1 MKLNYK
7 VLGEG
12 KPLVIL
18 HGLFGTLD
26 NWMTAGKYLSTQ
38 GYQVYLVDQRNHG
51 KSPHDEVFNYEAMA
65 QDLSDFL
72 DDHKLKKATLIGH
85 SMGGKTIMQFLL
97 THSFDP
103 EKVVIVDI
111 GPKGYPPH
119 HQEILA
125 GFDSVPLDKIS
136 KRSEADEILSKTISD
151 FGVRQF
157 LLKNLDRVEGSYQ
170 WKMNYP
176 VIKKNIENIGAD
188 MMKLGTYELPVLFI
202 KGELSNYIL
211 DKDIDNIKKVFPK
224 ATFSTVSKSGHWVH
238 AENPVEFGQKLMSY
252 LND

>member
-26 NWMTAGKYLSTQ
+26 NWMTVGKYLSTQ

-51 KSPHDEVFNYEAMA
+51 KSPHDDAFNYDVMSA
-65 QDLSDFL
+65 DLNNFL
-72 DDHKLKKATLIGH
+72 VEHNLKNATLIGH
-85 SMGGKTIMQFLL
+85 SMGGKCIMHFVL
-97 THSFDP
+97 TYKYQP
-103 EKVVIVDI
+103 QKVVIVDI
-111 GPKGYPPH
+111 GPKPYPPH
-119 HQEILA
+119 HQQILD
-125 GFDSVPLDKIS
+125 GFDSVPLSQIT
-136 KRSEADEILSKTISD
+136 KRSEADEFLAKTID
-151 FGVRQF
+151 NFGVRQF
-157 LLKNLDRVEGSYQ
+157 LLKNLDRVEGAYS

-176 VIKKNIENIGAD
+176 VIKSKIENVGAGLED
-188 MMKLGTYELPVLFI
+188 LGTYNDSVLFI

-211 DKDIDNIKKVFPK
+211 ESDKAAILKVFPK
-224 ATFSTVSKSGHWVH
+224 ALFETVPKSGHWVH
-238 AENPVEFGQKLMSY
+238 AENAVVFGQKLMKY

>member
-38 GYQVYLVDQRNHG
+38 GYQVFLVDQRNHG
-51 KSPHDEVFNYEAMA
+51 KSPHDDVFDYDAMSS
-65 QDLSDFL
+65 DLNDFL
-72 DDHKLKKATLIGH
+72 VTHDLKNATLIGH
-85 SMGGKTIMQFLL
+85 SMGGKTIMQFIL
-97 THSFDP
+97 THIYKP

-111 GPKGYPPH
+111 GPKAYPPH
-119 HQEILA
+119 HQQILDA
-125 GFDSVPLDKIS
+125 FDSIS
-136 KRSEADEILSKTISD
+136 LSDITKRSDADTMLAKTIDD

-157 LLKNLDRVEGSYQ
+157 LLKNLDRTDGGYQ

-176 VIKKNIENIGAD
+176 IIKANIENVGAS
-188 MMKLGTYELPVLFI
+188 MENVGVYNESILFI
-202 KGELSNYIL
+202 KGALSNYIL
-211 DKDIDNIKKVFPK
+211 ESDEVSIKKVFPK
-224 ATFSTVSKSGHWVH
+224 AKFESVSGSGHWVH
-238 AENPVEFGQKLMSY
+238 AENPVEFGEKLMNY

>member
-26 NWMTAGKYLSTQ
+26 NWMTAGKYLATQ

-51 KSPHDEVFNYEAMA
+51 KSPHDDAFDYEVMSA
-65 QDLSDFL
+65 DLNNFL
-72 DDHKLKKATLIGH
+72 KEHNLQNATIIGH
-85 SMGGKTIMQFLL
+85 SMGGKCIMNFLL
-97 THSFDP
+97 THDYQP

-111 GPKGYPPH
+111 GPKPYPPH
-119 HQEILA
+119 HQQILE
-125 GFDSVPLDKIS
+125 GFDSIPLEQIS
-136 KRSEADEILSKTISD
+136 KRSEADTFLAKTID
-151 FGVRQF
+151 NFGVRQF
-157 LLKNLDRVEGSYQ
+157 LLKNLDRVEGGYQ

-176 VIKKNIENIGAD
+176 VIKSKIDNVGASLEN
-188 MMKLGTYELPVLFI
+188 LGTYNDSILFI
-202 KGELSNYIL
+202 KGELSNYISEE
-211 DKDIDNIKKVFPK
+211 DKDSILKIFPN
-224 ATFSTVSKSGHWVH
+224 AQFETVSKSGHWVH
-238 AENPVEFGQKLMSY
+238 AENAIEFGQKLMKY